1 MIIDSHCHLDY
12 EPMFSNLDNVIKRA
26 DQSNVKIMLTI
37 SVADKKYNNI
47 IEITNK
53 YTNVYG
59 TYGIHPHE
67 AKNHSK
73 INKDIILERLNIS
86 KKIIGI
92 GETGL
97 DFYYNHSDKDEQ
109 IRLFEEHIKASI
121 LSKLPLI
128 IHSRDAEDLTYDI
141 LSKYSK
147 KDKLKILMHCF
158 TGTKKFA
165 DKLLGLDA
173 FFSASGIITFKKSND
188 LKETFKSIPLNK
200 ILIETDSPYLS
211 PEPLRGKSNEPSNVV
226 LTAKYLSKL
235 KEIEFD
241 NLCESTTNNFFKL
254 FGKLS

>member
-12 EPMFSNLDNVIKRA
+12 EPMFSYLDNVIKRA

-73 INKDIILERLNIS
+73 INKDIILQRLNIS

-121 LSKLPLI
+121 SSKLPLV

-147 KDKLKILMHCF
+147 KNQLKILMHCF

-173 FFSASGIITFKKSND
+173 FFSASGIITFKKSNN

-235 KEIEFD
+235 KEIKFD
-241 NLCESTTNNFFKL
+241 DLCVGTTNNFFKL